1 MGRKYVL
8 DTHTCVFMLVAPKK
22 LGAKA
27 RAAIA
32 QIEEGRADGLLP
44 AVAVAEI
51 LLLRG
56 LGRTDLGVADIR
68 AAINANPT
76 FQLLLLDLPQLDEF
90 AALASIR
97 DPFDRLIVAA
107 ARSQGAALITRD
119 GPITETGLVETIW
132 S

>member
-1 MGRKYVL
+1 
-8 DTHTCVFMLVAPKK
+8 MLAEPRK

-27 RAAIA
+27 RTALERVQA
-32 QIEEGRADGLLP
+32 GRDEAFIP

-56 LGRTDLGVADIR
+56 LGRTDIGLAELKEALEQTPNLR
-68 AAINANPT
+68 FLP
-76 FQLLLLDLPQLDEF
+76 LDLAQLEEF

-97 DPFDRLIVAA
+97 DPYDRLIASA
-107 ARSQGAALITRD
+107 TRSLRAALLTRD
-119 GPITETGLVETIW
+119 GALTESGVVETIW